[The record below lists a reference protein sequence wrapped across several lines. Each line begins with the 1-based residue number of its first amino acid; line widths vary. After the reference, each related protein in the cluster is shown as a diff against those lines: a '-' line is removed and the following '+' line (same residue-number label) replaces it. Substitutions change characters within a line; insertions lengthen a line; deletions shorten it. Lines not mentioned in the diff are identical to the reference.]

1 MNREVFVPNYNA
13 QNPPNSVYPGDV
25 AFAFNAEAPAA
36 GQASQQFALPNY
48 TGFPENGRTVRWQ
61 TIFGTAP
68 TSVSVLLQTAMVDAD
83 AQYATVDTSA
93 ATTGEARTVAGVR
106 GKFIRAKVSA
116 ITGGS
121 GITVQLLG

>member
-25 AFAFNAEAPAA
+25 AVAFNAEAPAA
-36 GQASQQFALPNY
+36 GQASQQFALPSY
-48 TGFPENGRTVRWQ
+48 SGFPENGRTVRWQ
-61 TIFGTAP
+61 TIYGTAP
-68 TSVSVLLQTAMVDAD
+68 TSVSVVLQTAMVDAD
-83 AQYATVDTSA
+83 TQYTTVDTST

-121 GITVQLLG
+121 GVTVQVLG

>member
-1 MNREVFVPNYNA
+1 MPNFNA

-25 AFAFNAEAPAA
+25 AFAFNAEAPTA
-36 GQASQQFALPNY
+36 GQASQQFALPSY
-48 TGFPENGRTVRWQ
+48 SGFPENGRAIRWQ

-68 TSVSVLLQTAMVDAD
+68 TSVSVVLQTAMVDAD
-83 AQYATVDTSA
+83 TQYTTVDTST

-121 GITVQLLG
+121 GVTVQLLG

>member
-1 MNREVFVPNYNA
+1 MPNYNA

-25 AFAFNAEAPAA
+25 VFAFNAEAPAA
-36 GQASQQFALPNY
+36 GQASQQFALPSY
-48 TGFPENGRTVRWQ
+48 SGFPENGRTIRWQ

-68 TSVSVLLQTAMVDAD
+68 TSVSVVLQTAMIDSD
-83 AQYATVDTSA
+83 AQYATVDTST

-106 GKFIRAKVSA
+106 GNFIRAKVSA

-121 GITVQLLG
+121 GVTVQLLG